1 MRRSSSMKEASL
13 LHFCLW
19 DTPYIPHTESDS
31 SKRMYNS
38 INLAAHAKVFI
49 PKSQGFQFV
58 IGVEFG
64 GMFAVSGE
72 NYQPQYGSSGNY
84 KFKSVSYLLTP
95 SAGLGYGFK
104 NDMAI
109 ELGIKFAFFDMKEI
123 PIPGI
128 YLTYRS

>member
-1 MRRSSSMKEASL
+1 MKEASL

-64 GMFAVSGE
+64 GMFA
-72 NYQPQYGSSGNY
+72 
-84 KFKSVSYLLTP
+84 
-95 SAGLGYGFK
+95 
-104 NDMAI
+104 
-109 ELGIKFAFFDMKEI
+109 FFDMKEI

-128 YLTYRS
+128 YLTYRF